1 MDLRI
6 VASLAAL
13 LVCAAPAF
21 AQGPQIRRGFNPGSN
36 PGFNPG
42 FNGYNPDLFLD
53 MPLDYDTSVV
63 YPFGGSHR
71 NTPGTVTINRPAYY
85 CTPHQQSFTDRD
97 DFVAHLR
104 GTHGLSDQDLPD
116 ATMVQK
122 GQLRYI
128 GQ

>member
-1 MDLRI
+1 MDLRL
-6 VASLAAL
+6 VALLATL

-21 AQGPQIRRGFNPGSN
+21 AQHGPQVRRGFD

-42 FNGYNPDLFLD
+42 YDPDLFLD

-85 CTPHQQSFTDRD
+85 CTPHQQSFADRS

-104 GTHGLSDQDLPD
+104 GTHGLGEDDIPD
-116 ATMVQK
+116 ATLVQK